1 MAGNKKPAKP
11 FVKGDPRINR
21 KGRPKVGLTVAERI
35 RDAMNEPVK
44 EGDAYTKFDQLVDEA
59 MRRAKNG
66 HFQFFQSL
74 MARAYGNV
82 PDQVQMLVEKPPD
95 LSKLSNLEVETL
107 LKLMEKAKAD

>member
-1 MAGNKKPAKP
+1 MP
-11 FVKGDPRINR
+11 FKKGDPRINR

-44 EGDAYTKFDQLVDEA
+44 EGDPYTKFDQLIDEA
-59 MRRAKNG
+59 MKRAKNG
-66 HFQFFQSL
+66 QFQFFQAL

-95 LSKLSNLEVETL
+95 LSKLSNHEVETL
-107 LKLMEKAKAD
+107 LNLMEKAKSD